1 MNHSLLKMAERYP
14 VGIYLLK
21 VNDKN
26 RTMCEIC
33 SELTIKTPERLSGYQ
48 WSTKYAKII
57 KKKDI
62 CPVNIFLFSF
72 VLKNNRHHLSVGITS
87 LSQAA

>member
-1 MNHSLLKMAERYP
+1 MAERYP
-14 VGIYLLK
+14 VGIYLL
-21 VNDKN
+21 
-26 RTMCEIC
+26 TMCEIC
-33 SELTIKTPERLSGYQ
+33 SELTIKTPERLPGYQ

-87 LSQAA
+87 LPQAA